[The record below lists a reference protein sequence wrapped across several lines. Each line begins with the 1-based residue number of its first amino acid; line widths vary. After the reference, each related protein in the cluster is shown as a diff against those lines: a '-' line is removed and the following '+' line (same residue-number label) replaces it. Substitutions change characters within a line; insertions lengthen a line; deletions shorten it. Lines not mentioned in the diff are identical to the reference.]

1 MLLKVNVASI
11 TIVLV
16 LFYKAQVAHV
26 IFPCRLGLKPGVLTF
41 LPKSSSVCWR
51 MNSAEWTSFKPP
63 LNQTKNT
70 TENKTKHLLNKHF
83 LYSFY
88 TQRF

>member
-11 TIVLV
+11 TIFLV
-16 LFYKAQVAHV
+16 LFYKAHV
-26 IFPCRLGLKPGVLTF
+26 NVSVPTWGFNF

-70 TENKTKHLLNKHF
+70 TKNKTKHLLNKHF